1 MQYVYRNIEIYNPG
15 KKRRILIVFYDMIAD
30 MINGK
35 KLNSIITELF
45 IRSRKLVISIDFIT
59 QSYIKVSKDVTLNST
74 HFFIMKIPNKK
85 VLQQIAL
92 NPSSDIDFKDFV
104 KIDKKCTTGPS
115 SFLVNDRTLP
125 SDDPLRFRK
134 NLLK

>member
-1 MQYVYRNIEIYNPG
+1 MQYVYKNIEIYNPG

-74 HFFIMKIPNKK
+74 HFFIKKIPNKK

-92 NPSSDIDFKDFV
+92 NPSSDIDFKEFV
-104 KIDKKCTTGPS
+104 KIYKKMHH
-115 SFLVNDRTLP
+115 RTVV
-125 SDDPLRFRK
+125 FFG
-134 NLLK
+134 